1 MVSVILY
8 QYFTPISLIELYSN
22 SIYLTEIQKL
32 KDSKLSTE
40 ISQREERKILTINE
54 NLISLFRIKS
64 KMVWSL
70 IIVNRILLLD
80 NFLLCRCLSRSNS
93 KRSVPSS
100 PPPPHSPS
108 QGECG
113 GKESFN
119 AIFKYQG
126 NYTAVLVIF
135 PLCNGIILF
144 QHGHYLISARI
155 SYFST
160 KYEKKIW
167 TLWQQNDS
175 FSNEIYIFT
184 THNKHIKR
192 TV

>member
-1 MVSVILY
+1 MWIEYSCLITFFCAGAFLDPIVKGVSPRL
-8 QYFTPISLIELYSN
+8 
-22 SIYLTEIQKL
+22 
-32 KDSKLSTE
+32 
-40 ISQREERKILTINE
+40 
-54 NLISLFRIKS
+54 
-64 KMVWSL
+64 
-70 IIVNRILLLD
+70 
-80 NFLLCRCLSRSNS
+80 
-93 KRSVPSS
+93 
-100 PPPPHSPS
+100 PPPSPFPPNSPS
-108 QGECG
+108 PTPSPFLPLQSQLYIG

-167 TLWQQNDS
+167 TLGQLIDL
-175 FSNEIYIFT
+175 FSIKIFLFTNHYI
-184 THNKHIKR
+184 HIKR
-192 TV
+192 SVRKKTMNLFVQVGIFTKTLKFLNAKVKAILYQHFTLW